1 MRDHVSEA
9 IILRHLDYGEAD
21 RIVTFFT
28 AEHGRLK
35 GFARG
40 ARKSRRRFGPA
51 LEPFSR
57 VRLHW
62 KDPASGE
69 LATLKEAQLLDLH
82 AGLRT
87 DLAAL
92 ALAGYGCELVEALLG
107 EATDHPR
114 AYRLLGAFLDHLDG
128 AGAAPEARL
137 LLELRVLA
145 LAGYAPHLLH
155 CAECG
160 SSLGQGAVSF
170 DAGRGGSLCRV
181 CAGVGGGAIRADL
194 LTLGTL
200 ARCLKAPLDF
210 FAGVRLSPRTLGE
223 AGPLLRDALG
233 RHLNRPL
240 KSLIFLERTAF
251 DGGSPDV
258 GK

>member
-1 MRDHVSEA
+1 MRDHISES

-40 ARKSRRRFGPA
+40 ARKSRRRFGPT
-51 LEPFSR
+51 LEPFAR

-62 KDPASGE
+62 KEPSTGE
-69 LATLKEAQLLDLH
+69 LATLREAQLLDLH

-87 DLAAL
+87 DLATI

-107 EATDHPR
+107 EASDHPR

-128 AGAAPEARL
+128 GGGTPEARL
-137 LLELRVLA
+137 LLELRVLT

-155 CAECG
+155 CGECG
-160 SSLGQGAVSF
+160 SSLEQGAVAF
-170 DAGRGGSLCRV
+170 DAGRGGSLCRA
-181 CAGVGGGAIRADL
+181 CAGGGAATSGRPADPGHPGPL
-194 LTLGTL
+194 PQGAPRPFRRGSPELPHPWGGRTSSG
-200 ARCLKAPLDF
+200 RCLGPAVEPPPQIPHFPGTND
-210 FAGVRLSPRTLGE
+210 VRRRLSRC
-223 AGPLLRDALG
+223 R
-233 RHLNRPL
+233 
-240 KSLIFLERTAF
+240 
-251 DGGSPDV
+251 
-258 GK
+258 

>member
-1 MRDHVSEA
+1 MRDHISES

-40 ARKSRRRFGPA
+40 ARKSRRRFGPT
-51 LEPFSR
+51 LEPFAR

-62 KDPASGE
+62 KEPSTGE
-69 LATLKEAQLLDLH
+69 LATLREAQLLDLH

-87 DLAAL
+87 NLATI

-107 EATDHPR
+107 EASDHPR

-128 AGAAPEARL
+128 GGGTPEARL
-137 LLELRVLA
+137 LLELRVLT

-155 CAECG
+155 CGECG
-160 SSLGQGAVSF
+160 SSLEQGAVAF
-170 DAGRGGSLCRV
+170 DAGRGGSLCRA
-181 CAGVGGGAIRADL
+181 CAGGGAGLRVDL

-200 ARCLKAPLDF
+200 ARCLKAPLDLF
-210 FAGVRLSPRTLGE
+210 EGVRLSSRTLGE
-223 AGPLLRDALG
+223 AGPLLGDALG
-233 RHLNRPL
+233 RQLNRPL
-240 KSLIFLERTAF
+240 KSLIFLERTTSG
-251 DGGSPDV
+251 GGSPDV